1 MTKPTKT
8 PPSEKA
14 KAAMKALKARRVQL
28 QEPAHRQ
35 AVIRE
40 VEVDDPYEKGEKLRV
55 ARNIRE
61 HPLHTLHA
69 SKRIDDAQLV
79 AGEMFRRKWER
90 AAIGPSKSID
100 LSAIRVDGGGP
111 VLGTITD
118 GAAESIQWL
127 NRVARYPGC
136 GKVGFAILSQICGEG
151 RGIAETADRWRSAS
165 APHVVAGSRGQGFVI
180 GRLIEALDALI
191 ECEGMVAVGRRK
203 RNLDAGQE

>member
-1 MTKPTKT
+1 VSKTKQTTTAPESVSK
-8 PPSEKA
+8 P
-14 KAAMKALKARRVQL
+14 RRVKLQEPRRVTL

-40 VEVDDPYEKGEKLRV
+40 IEVDDPYEKGAKLRV

-61 HPLHTLHA
+61 HPLHILHA
-69 SKRIDDAQLV
+69 NKRIDGAQLL
-79 AGEMFRRKWER
+79 AGEMFRRRWER
-90 AAIGPSKSID
+90 AAIGASKSID

-118 GAAESIQWL
+118 GAAESIEWL

-151 RGIAETADRWRSAS
+151 RGIAETADRWLGA
-165 APHVVAGSRGQGFVI
+165 HVVAGSRGQGFVI

>member
-1 MTKPTKT
+1 MSKPKT
-8 PPSEKA
+8 DRA
-14 KAAMKALKARRVQL
+14 KARRVKL

-40 VEVDDPYEKGEKLRV
+40 IEVDDPYEPGEKLRV

-69 SKRIDDAQLV
+69 NRRIDDAQLV

-90 AAIGPSKSID
+90 AAIGASKSID

-111 VLGTITD
+111 VAGTLSD

-151 RGIAETADRWRSAS
+151 RGIAETARLWVGA
-165 APHVVAGSRGQGFVI
+165 HVVAGSRGQGFVV

-191 ECEGMVAVGRRK
+191 ECEGMIAIGRQRSK
-203 RNLDAGQE
+203 RNLDTGHE

>member
-1 MTKPTKT
+1 MSKTKQTTTAPEGVTKP
-8 PPSEKA
+8 
-14 KAAMKALKARRVQL
+14 RRVKL

-40 VEVDDPYEKGEKLRV
+40 IEVDDPYEKGAKLRA

-61 HPLHTLHA
+61 HPLHILHA
-69 SKRIDDAQLV
+69 NKRIDSAQLL
-79 AGEMFRRKWER
+79 AGEMFRRRWER
-90 AAIGPSKSID
+90 AAIGASRSID

-118 GAAESIQWL
+118 GAAESMEWL

-151 RGIAETADRWRSAS
+151 RGIAETADRWLGA
-165 APHVVAGSRGQGFVI
+165 HVVAGSRGQGFVI

>member
-1 MTKPTKT
+1 MSKLKT
-8 PPSEKA
+8 SSNGTP
-14 KAAMKALKARRVQL
+14 KARRVKL

-40 VEVDDPYEKGEKLRV
+40 IEVDDPYEKGVTVRV

-61 HPLHTLHA
+61 HPLHILHA
-69 SKRIDDAQLV
+69 NKRIDSAQMV
-79 AGEMFRRKWER
+79 AGEMFRRRWEK
-90 AAIGPSKSID
+90 AAIGPSRSID
-100 LSAIRVDGGGP
+100 LSAIRVDGGRP
-111 VLGTITD
+111 VGGTVSD
-118 GAAESIQWL
+118 GAAEALEWL

-151 RGIAETADRWRSAS
+151 RGIAETAKMWAG
-165 APHVVAGSRGQGFVI
+165 AHVVAGSRGQGFVI

-203 RNLDAGQE
+203 RNLDTGHE